1 MTTDRTGVGQEIEA
15 ALGEVVAHVR
25 GEAALPCRVVD
36 APAADRVVAKM
47 PADGHQPLSEPRP
60 RQSGRASTASG

>member
-36 APAADRVVAKM
+36 VPASDEAHERPLADTEEALRNEEGKN
-47 PADGHQPLSEPRP
+47 GQN
-60 RQSGRASTASG
+60 

>member
-36 APAADRVVAKM
+36 VPAADRVVAKM
-47 PADGHQPLSEPRP
+47 PADGHQPLREPRH
-60 RQSGRASTASG
+60 RQSDTASTASG

>member
-1 MTTDRTGVGQEIEA
+1 MTTDRTGIGQEVEA

-36 APAADRVVAKM
+36 APASDEARERPQADTEEALREEALRNEEGKN
-47 PADGHQPLSEPRP
+47 
-60 RQSGRASTASG
+60 GRN

>member
-1 MTTDRTGVGQEIEA
+1 MTTGRTGIGQEIEA

-36 APAADRVVAKM
+36 APASDEEAHERPQADTEEALRNEEGKN
-47 PADGHQPLSEPRP
+47 GQN
-60 RQSGRASTASG
+60 